1 MKDRKIYKRLDNG
14 YFMEIDV
21 YENSSFNNDFFIIK
35 CYFIV
40 VIILI
45 IIGFFGVYFDI

>member
-14 YFMEIDV
+14 DFMEIDV
-21 YENSSFNNDFFIIK
+21 YENSSFNNDLFIIK